1 MSQAITQRQYVLIW
15 VWLAALML
23 LGVLLSTWHLP
34 HRTVVLAVLGLSTVK
49 AVMVAAYYMHLKF
62 DRKFLTFVATLP
74 IPFGI
79 LLVVM
84 VLLDKP
90 WVP

>member
-1 MSQAITQRQYVLIW
+1 MSQAITQRQSVLIW

-23 LGVLLSTWHLP
+23 LGVLLSSLHLP
-34 HRTVVLAVLGLSTVK
+34 HRIVVLAVLGLSTIK

-62 DRKFLTFVATLP
+62 DAKFLTVVAAIP
-74 IPFGI
+74 IPFGVI
-79 LLVVM
+79 LAVM

-90 WVP
+90 WAR